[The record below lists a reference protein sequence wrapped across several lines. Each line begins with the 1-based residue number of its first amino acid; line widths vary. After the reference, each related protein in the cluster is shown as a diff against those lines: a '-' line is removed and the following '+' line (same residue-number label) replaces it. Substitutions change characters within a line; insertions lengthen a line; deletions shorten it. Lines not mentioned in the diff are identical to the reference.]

1 MSTTTLL
8 MHAQR
13 LLEAALQ
20 QALQERDRAVFEV
33 ARGERSLQQLLR
45 LAERVALVRV
55 LALQTRALLSP
66 AAEAPAREWFQ
77 PGEHWQG
84 EGGLY
89 RVEACPL
96 IPSCVR
102 LVPLGGASRAPLYRH
117 PRNTSQFQRLRP

>member
-8 MHAQR
+8 INAQR

-55 LALQTRALLSP
+55 LALQTRALFSP
-66 AAEAPAREWFQ
+66 AEERSERKCFQ
-77 PGEHWQG
+77 AGEHWQG

>member
-45 LAERVALVRV
+45 LAERVAAFKVGNGLDKDTSVPSSP
-55 LALQTRALLSP
+55 SP
-66 AAEAPAREWFQ
+66 ALPAR
-77 PGEHWQG
+77 
-84 EGGLY
+84 
-89 RVEACPL
+89 
-96 IPSCVR
+96 
-102 LVPLGGASRAPLYRH
+102 
-117 PRNTSQFQRLRP
+117 

>member
-45 LAERVALVRV
+45 LAEGRLGARPG
-55 LALQTRALLSP
+55 AADRCP
-66 AAEAPAREWFQ
+66 AQ
-77 PGEHWQG
+77 PHGGE
-84 EGGLY
+84 
-89 RVEACPL
+89 V
-96 IPSCVR
+96 
-102 LVPLGGASRAPLYRH
+102 
-117 PRNTSQFQRLRP
+117 